1 MTQGMGK
8 DDRRYKPLTVQNGLC
23 FFNHKEHREG
33 EAKFCSY
40 HRNFIILHLMQQVLI
55 AIKLNYEAASLS
67 TQKSL
72 LPAAPGY
79 ANTHF
84 SAKYHE
90 CCNLAQL
97 HKSFG

>member
-1 MTQGMGK
+1 
-8 DDRRYKPLTVQNGLC
+8 
-23 FFNHKEHREG
+23 
-33 EAKFCSY
+33 
-40 HRNFIILHLMQQVLI
+40 MQQVLI